1 MGVSAA
7 AVRVRSRVRLS
18 QSVARHTVM
27 VYGVGDRTYQNVC
40 NVYIESVSSKV
51 PWPFHRRSS
60 YLLTKARV
68 SMI

>member
-7 AVRVRSRVRLS
+7 AVRVRSRRAAVA
-18 QSVARHTVM
+18 VGGARHTVM

-51 PWPFHRRSS
+51 PWPFHRAFL
-60 YLLTKARV
+60 LLTYQ
-68 SMI
+68 SEG